1 MSPQKKLL
9 LSFLLCNFI
18 ILFTPDKYL
27 KAQDVLIKQKV
38 AVLIKKMTLAEKVG
52 QMAQITA
59 DTAVLND
66 AIVNYKIGSVLNV
79 VPGKLLSASEWNKFI
94 LDIQEKAKQ
103 TRLKIPVLY
112 GLDDIHGVN
121 YVNGATLFPQQIGQA
136 ATFNRDLVKEAATI
150 TAYEARA
157 AGIPWNFSPV
167 LDLGIN
173 PQWPRIWEGFG
184 EDPYLV
190 KEMGL
195 AALNGYQQPLGGKEK
210 VVATLKH
217 FMGYSDPKS
226 GKDRTDAWIP
236 EHYLREYH
244 LPAFAAAIKAGAKTV
259 MVNSALINGIPTHVN
274 KHILT
279 DILKNELKFTGFVV
293 TDWNDIDYVYK
304 RDRVAKNE
312 KEAIMLAINAGI
324 DMAMIPYDYK
334 SFCKNLMALV
344 KEGKVPMS
352 RIDDAVRRILTVKFE
367 LVLFNR
373 PNTFLEDYPKFG
385 SKAFQQS
392 AYQLAAESITLL
404 KNKDSALPLK
414 EGSKILVCGPNANTM
429 RSLNG
434 GWSYSWQGENTDE
447 YAHDYHTML
456 EALETRFGKDNVSY
470 VPGVSYVKEGN
481 FNQDQET
488 DIKSAV
494 KAAKKADVIVLCLGE
509 NSYTETP
516 GNLNN
521 LNLSENQQRLAEE
534 LSQTGKPIV
543 LVLNEGRPRVINKIE
558 PFASAILQTF
568 LPGNFGADALADILM
583 GKVNPSGRLPYTYPR
598 EVNSLINYIHKPSD
612 DANYNPQF
620 NFGSGF
626 GYSSFEYTNFSI
638 SKSVFQAT
646 ENITITVAVKNTGS
660 VAGKEVVMLFSRQ
673 LYASITP
680 DVKRLRRFEKIS
692 LEPGEAKT
700 LTFVLPIKELG
711 FINLNNKKVVEA
723 GEYEI
728 QMGRMTTGFTV
739 RETTEF

>member
-1 MSPQKKLL
+1 
-9 LSFLLCNFI
+9 
-18 ILFTPDKYL
+18 
-27 KAQDVLIKQKV
+27 
-38 AVLIKKMTLAEKVG
+38 MTLAEKVG

-59 DTAVLND
+59 DTTVLND

-79 VPGKLLSASEWNKFI
+79 VPGKLFSASQWNKFM

-167 LDLGIN
+167 LDLGVN

-195 AALNGYQQPLGGKEK
+195 AALNGYQQPLGSKEK

-344 KEGKVPMS
+344 KEGKVPVS

-367 LVLFNR
+367 LDLFNR

-392 AYQLAAESITLL
+392 AYQVAAESITLL

-414 EGSKILVCGPNANTM
+414 EGSRILVCGPNANTM

-456 EALETRFGKDNVSY
+456 EAVETRFGKDNVSY

-521 LNLSENQQRLAEE
+521 LNLSENQQHLVEE

-558 PFASAILQTF
+558 PLASAILQTF
-568 LPGNFGADALADILM
+568 LPGNFGADALADILT

-638 SKSVFQAT
+638 SKSVFKAT
-646 ENITITVAVKNTGS
+646 ENVTITVAVKNTGS
-660 VAGKEVVMLFSRQ
+660 VAGKEVVLLFSRQ

>member
-1 MSPQKKLL
+1 
-9 LSFLLCNFI
+9 
-18 ILFTPDKYL
+18 
-27 KAQDVLIKQKV
+27 
-38 AVLIKKMTLAEKVG
+38 
-52 QMAQITA
+52 
-59 DTAVLND
+59 
-66 AIVNYKIGSVLNV
+66 
-79 VPGKLLSASEWNKFI
+79 
-94 LDIQEKAKQ
+94 
-103 TRLKIPVLY
+103 
-112 GLDDIHGVN
+112 
-121 YVNGATLFPQQIGQA
+121 
-136 ATFNRDLVKEAATI
+136 
-150 TAYEARA
+150 
-157 AGIPWNFSPV
+157 
-167 LDLGIN
+167 
-173 PQWPRIWEGFG
+173 
-184 EDPYLV
+184 
-190 KEMGL
+190 
-195 AALNGYQQPLGGKEK
+195 
-210 VVATLKH
+210 
-217 FMGYSDPKS
+217 
-226 GKDRTDAWIP
+226 
-236 EHYLREYH
+236 
-244 LPAFAAAIKAGAKTV
+244 

-344 KEGKVPMS
+344 KEGKVPVS

-367 LVLFNR
+367 LDLFNK

-392 AYQLAAESITLL
+392 AYQVAAESITLL
-404 KNKDSALPLK
+404 KNKDNVLPLK
-414 EGSKILVCGPNANTM
+414 EGSRILVCGPNANIM

-456 EALETRFGKDNVSY
+456 EAVETRFGKNNVSY
-470 VPGVSYVKEGN
+470 VAGVSYLKEGN

-521 LNLSENQQRLAEE
+521 LNLSQNQQRLAEE

-543 LVLNEGRPRVINKIE
+543 LVLNEGRPRIINKIE

-626 GYSSFEYTNFSI
+626 GYSSFEYTNFGI
-638 SKSVFQAT
+638 SKSVFKAT
-646 ENITITVAVKNTGS
+646 ENVTITVAVKNTGS
-660 VAGKEVVMLFSRQ
+660 VTGKEVVMLFSKQ

-700 LTFVLPIKELG
+700 LTFVLPVKELG